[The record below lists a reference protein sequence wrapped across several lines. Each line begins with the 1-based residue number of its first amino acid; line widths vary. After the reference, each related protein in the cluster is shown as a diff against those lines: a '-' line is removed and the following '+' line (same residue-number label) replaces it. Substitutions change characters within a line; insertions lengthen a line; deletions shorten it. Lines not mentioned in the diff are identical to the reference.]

1 MPLSADSDVIMMTE
15 KAVATIT
22 INRPDVLNALTVR
35 AMIDL
40 NTAFQE
46 AADAPGIGVIVITG
60 AGKRAFCAGGDVND
74 ESEDVFGGGANTM
87 DGQMMALYDRFRNC
101 PKPVIAKVR
110 GYAIGGGNHLAYMTD
125 FTIASSDAIFGQNG
139 PRVASPAQG
148 WLVGTLASV
157 VGLKRAKEMW
167 MMCRRYTA
175 HQAMEWGLVNSV
187 VPAAQLDAEVRQWC
201 DELLSLS
208 PTVVGMVKRSMDEMV
223 TPSRDHL
230 DGLDVQ
236 KMINPDFFDSGEQ
249 SEGAGAF
256 VEKRTPDFSQWRA
269 SISATTRGEADS
281 GTHA

>member
-1 MPLSADSDVIMMTE
+1 MPLPADSDVLVDIDRG
-15 KAVATIT
+15 VATVT
-22 INRPDVLNALTVR
+22 INRPNVLNALTVQ
-35 AMIDL
+35 AMRDL
-40 NTAFQE
+40 NTAVE
-46 AADAPGIGVIVITG
+46 DAAKDPEIGVIVITG

-74 ESEDVFGGGANTM
+74 ENEDAWGGGADTM
-87 DGQMMALYDRFRNC
+87 DGLMMALYDIFRAC

-175 HQAMEWGLVNSV
+175 HQALEWGLVNSV

-208 PTVVGMVKRSMDEMV
+208 PTVVGMVKRSMDEMI

-230 DGLDVQ
+230 AGMDILQMV
-236 KMINPDFFDSGEQ
+236 NPDFFDSGEQ
-249 SEGAGAF
+249 TEGAQAF
-256 VEKRTPDFSQWRA
+256 LEKRSPDFSQWLSNISKERA
-269 SISATTRGEADS
+269 E
-281 GTHA
+281 

>member
-46 AADAPGIGVIVITG
+46 AADDPGIGVIVITG

-187 VPAAQLDAEVRQWC
+187 VPAAQLDAEVCQWC

>member
-1 MPLSADSDVIMMTE
+1 MPLSADSDVFVTTE
-15 KAVATIT
+15 QAVATIT
-22 INRPDVLNALTVR
+22 INRPDVLNALAVQTMR
-35 AMIDL
+35 DL
-40 NTAFQE
+40 NTAFQD
-46 AADAPGIGVIVITG
+46 AADDPEVGVIVITG

-74 ESEDVFGGGANTM
+74 ENEEVFGGGADTM
-87 DGQMMALYDRFRNC
+87 DGLMMTLYDLFKAC

-167 MMCRRYTA
+167 MLCRRYTA
-175 HQAMEWGLVNSV
+175 HQALEWGLINSV
-187 VPAAQLDAEVRQWC
+187 VPASQLDAEVRQWC

-208 PTVVGMVKRSMDEMV
+208 PTVVGMVKRSMDEMI

-230 DGLDVQ
+230 TGMDILEMV
-236 KMINPDFFDSGEQ
+236 NPAFFESGEQ
-249 SEGAGAF
+249 TEGAQAF
-256 VEKRTPDFSQWRA
+256 VEKRTPDFAQWRA
-269 SISATTRGEADS
+269 NISKEREA
-281 GTHA
+281 